1 MLWKCF
7 WNKIIFSPQ
16 AENIK
21 KHFQSIFRK
30 SDLSIIVKCNLKIVD
45 YLDVTLN
52 LSHGSYKP
60 FHKPNSEI
68 NYIHKESNHLP
79 SIIKQLPLSV
89 ESRLSKLSSDKNI
102 FIQAASVYHQE
113 ALKRAGYNHQLS
125 YNNSDKCNSNNN
137 NNNSINNN
145 NNNNNN
151 NNTNNNKVKFNSNDN
166 RVIIITIIITI
177 MIIIIQGQTNSEKE
191 T

>member
-52 LSHGSYKP
+52 LSRGSYKP

-68 NYIHKESNHLP
+68 NYIHKKSNHLP

-89 ESRLSKLSSDKNI
+89 ESHLSKLSSDKNV

-166 RVIIITIIITI
+166 RVIIIIIIITI
-177 MIIIIQGQTNSEKE
+177 MIIIIQGQTNNERE